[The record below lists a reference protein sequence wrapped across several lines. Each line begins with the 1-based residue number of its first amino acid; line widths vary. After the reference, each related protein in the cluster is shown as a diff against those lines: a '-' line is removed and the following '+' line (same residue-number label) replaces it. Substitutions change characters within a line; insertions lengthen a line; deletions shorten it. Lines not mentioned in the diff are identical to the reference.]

1 MITTAITA
9 QVADYLVSR
18 RAMGFDLR
26 GEGYQ
31 LHAFARF
38 AGEQDA
44 ETLTLE
50 LLLRWVQGSVAPG
63 PVTAARRVEVLRP
76 FLKYCRQFDPCCP
89 VLPLGFCGPGH
100 RRLPPHI
107 YTEAEVTDLLAASDD
122 LKPRGL
128 RPLTYVTLFGLLAA
142 TGMRLSEALHLE
154 RKDLNPDQPSLTV
167 RETKFKKSRLVPI
180 HATTAAALAVYEK
193 ATLATPRRSGV
204 ETLFL
209 TSTGLPIPKRTIH
222 STFNSLRRRLRWI
235 ARGGHAHPRIH
246 DLRHTFICQALLR
259 GQQDNQIDH
268 VADAISTYVGHA
280 KVSDT
285 YWYIS
290 ATPELMSSASER
302 FSHFSSE
309 VRR

>member
-1 MITTAITA
+1 M
-9 QVADYLVSR
+9 
-18 RAMGFDLR
+18 
-26 GEGYQ
+26 
-31 LHAFARF
+31 
-38 AGEQDA
+38 
-44 ETLTLE
+44 
-50 LLLRWVQGSVAPG
+50 
-63 PVTAARRVEVLRP
+63 
-76 FLKYCRQFDPCCP
+76 
-89 VLPLGFCGPGH
+89 
-100 RRLPPHI
+100 
-107 YTEAEVTDLLAASDD
+107 TDLLAVSDD

-154 RKDLNPDQPSLTV
+154 RKDLNPDLPSLTV

-209 TSTGLPIPKRTIH
+209 TSAGLPIPKRTIH
-222 STFNSLRRRLRWI
+222 STFNGLRRRLRWI

-268 VADAISTYVGHA
+268 VVDAISTYVGHA